1 MSSLGERTGWNY
13 RRAIGRAPED
23 LPTPALL
30 LDLGQVRSN
39 IADMARR
46 VAAMDVGLR
55 PHAKLHKNPTI
66 ARMQIDAGAV
76 GLTVAT
82 VWEAA
87 MMVRARIPNVLIAN
101 EVVGR
106 EKIRA
111 LAATAGEGD
120 VTAAVDDA
128 GNARDL
134 SAAAQEVGSTI
145 GILVEIDVGM
155 ARGGVRSPEAA
166 VELARAVAGLPGLRL
181 HGLMGYEGHCNS
193 EQDRAERERK
203 VGLANRALLEAVD
216 AVRAAGIEC
225 PVVSAGSTNTYDITG
240 MNRRITEL
248 QAGSYV
254 FMDAYHGLLA
264 PQFPPALTVL
274 GTVVSRHGTSVVL
287 DCGRKTVGGEPGVP
301 RVDLEGWRTR
311 GLSEEHLL
319 LESPPESPVRVGD
332 RLRVIAGY
340 APTTVN
346 LHDVYYVIE
355 GGVVA
360 DVWPVLARGPG
371 LGPLGS

>member
-1 MSSLGERTGWNY
+1 MSSLGERTGWDY
-13 RRAIGRAPED
+13 GRVIGRAPED

-30 LDLGQVRSN
+30 LDLDQVRSN

-46 VAAMDVGLR
+46 VAALNIGLR

-66 ARMQIDAGAV
+66 ARMQVDAGAV

-87 MMVRARIPNVLIAN
+87 MMVHAQIPNVLIAN
-101 EVVGR
+101 EVVGP

-111 LAATAGEGD
+111 LAETAGEGE
-120 VTAAVDDA
+120 VTAAVDEA

-134 SAAAQEVGSTI
+134 SAAAREAGSTI
-145 GILVEIDVGM
+145 GILVEVDVGM
-155 ARGGVRSPEAA
+155 ARGGVRSPAA
-166 VELARAVAGLPGLRL
+166 ALELARVVADLPGLRL
-181 HGLMGYEGHCNS
+181 HGVMGYEGHCNG
-193 EQDRAERERK
+193 EQDRGERQRK
-203 VGLANRALLEAVD
+203 VGVANGALLEAAD
-216 AVRAAGIEC
+216 LLTGAGIEC
-225 PVVSAGSTNTYDITG
+225 PVVSAGATNTYDITG
-240 MNRRITEL
+240 ANPRITEL

-264 PQFPPALTVL
+264 PEFPVALTVL

-287 DCGRKTVGGEPGVP
+287 DSGRKTVGGEPGVP

-319 LESPPESPVRVGD
+319 LDAPASSPVKVGD
-332 RLRVIAGY
+332 RLRVVPGY

-346 LHDVYYVIE
+346 LHDVYYVVE
-355 GGVVA
+355 EGVVA
-360 DVWPVLARGPG
+360 DVWPILARGPG
-371 LGPLGS
+371 LGPLRP

>member
-1 MSSLGERTGWNY
+1 MSSLGERTGWDH

-30 LDLGQVRSN
+30 LDLDRVRSN

-87 MMVRARIPNVLIAN
+87 MMVRAQIPNVLIAN

-111 LAATAGEGD
+111 LAETAGEGE

-134 SAAAQEVGSTI
+134 SAAAGEAGSTI
-145 GILVEIDVGM
+145 GVLVEVDVGM
-155 ARGGVRSPEAA
+155 ARGGVRSAEAA
-166 VELARAVAGLPGLRL
+166 LELARAIADLPGLRL

-203 VGLANRALLEAVD
+203 VREANGALLEATEV
-216 AVRAAGIEC
+216 VRAAGIEC

-240 MNRRITEL
+240 ANPGITEL

-264 PQFPPALTVL
+264 PEFPPALTVL
-274 GTVVSRHGTSVVL
+274 ATVVSRHGASVIL
-287 DCGRKTVGGEPGVP
+287 DSGRKTVGGEPGVP

-311 GLSEEHLL
+311 GLAEEHML
-319 LESPPESPVRVGD
+319 LEAPASSAVGVGD
-332 RLRVIAGY
+332 RLRVIPGY

-346 LHDVYYVIE
+346 LHDVYYVVE
-355 GGVVA
+355 EGVVA
-360 DVWPVLARGPG
+360 DVWPILARGPG
-371 LGPLGS
+371 LGPLRS